1 MSQLPRIRLLL
12 HKAVCSGDNP
22 AGGDDGP
29 STDMPSPPV
38 QADLP
43 PPLILSRQRS
53 PDNTPPVAN
62 QKWAVCVWVDKQHKG
77 PENIGVYK
85 SFTIL
90 LWTRIPVNGH
100 LAYTLT
106 CSHVVQNC

>member
-1 MSQLPRIRLLL
+1 MSQLPDIRLLL
-12 HKAVCSGDNP
+12 HKAVGSSDNP

-43 PPLILSRQRS
+43 PPLILSRQRP

-62 QKWAVCVWVDKQHKG
+62 QKWAVCVQEDKQHKG
-77 PENIGVYK
+77 PEDIAVYK
-85 SFTIL
+85 SFIISL
-90 LWTRIPVNGH
+90 
-100 LAYTLT
+100 
-106 CSHVVQNC
+106 